1 MFNKIVS
8 LALSVASRGIKNT
21 KIDLE
26 TKKLRY
32 ISCFGFSEISP
43 CSKLKKSKK
52 SDFYYCGGCGC
63 GDHSH
68 TYLIKNPGE
77 YSKLD
82 YPVLNCPLNMP
93 GFSNYDPNSPNTD
106 LERKKLIENFDFEKF
121 KFIDITISIDKEKE
135 EILEQVNKIIK
146 NS

>member
-1 MFNKIVS
+1 MFTKIVS

-43 CSKLKKSKK
+43 CSKIKKSKK
-52 SDFYYCGGCGC
+52 SDFFYCGGCGC
-63 GDHSH
+63 GDHNH
-68 TYLIKNPGE
+68 TYLLKNPGD

-82 YPVLNCPLNMP
+82 YPVLNCPLKMP
-93 GFSNYDPNSPNTD
+93 GFTNYDPNSTVRIIFP
-106 LERKKLIENFDFEKF
+106 EKLKL
-121 KFIDITISIDKEKE
+121 IDITISVDKEKE
-135 EILEQVNKIIK
+135 EMLEQINKIIK